1 MKVINTGNENNSG
14 EGDCLVDAFNKVNE
28 NFYNIGIQLNKSFE
42 WVEFKSLED
51 MRKAF
56 DAVNNNF
63 SKLKE

>member
-28 NFYNIGIQLNKSFE
+28 NFYNIGIQLDRSFE

-51 MRKAF
+51 MKKAF
-56 DAVNNNF
+56 DTINNNF